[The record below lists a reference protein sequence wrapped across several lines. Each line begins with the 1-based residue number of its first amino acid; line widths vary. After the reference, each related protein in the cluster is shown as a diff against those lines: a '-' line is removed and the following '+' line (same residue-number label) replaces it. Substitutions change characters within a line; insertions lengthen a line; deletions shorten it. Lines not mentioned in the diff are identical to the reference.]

1 MNNNLIKELL
11 AAAGKN
17 CEDLPENNIY
27 RKIAFD
33 GDKSRMGWV
42 KPAPFSLIKQ
52 SLEKILPVL
61 EGKEAFIFIGMGGSI
76 NGIKPL
82 LSLWGSKKYYTLEN
96 LDPRA
101 VSSLSAKIKDFT
113 KALVIPISKSGTTKE
128 TQLLSLTLKELFT
141 RKLGRAWEKNFLCLS
156 DPQAF
161 DKLNSLGWQEITKL
175 AIQFDSGGDIGGR
188 FSSPNTLIFF
198 LPLFLLLEKDF
209 NRLEKIYNLFLK
221 LEDKI
226 RDEAYQKAFASKDK
240 PKAYFAPLVSS
251 ALGESFSSW
260 IIQLFQESLGS
271 KSQELEVKTIPNLK
285 SNEQFY
291 PLQLDLEIKD
301 KTVKLMAQMYFFQ
314 MFIAYYSALKKINFV
329 SQSYVEEYKHKM
341 RQLEGEENKKSE
353 FKRETLN
360 SLVQK
365 VEPRLTEQLLFI
377 EVVLYFYPKPGEEKA
392 IKASLDKAFP
402 DKQVLV
408 FIGSDWNH
416 QSYQAAFAAKDTFYI
431 LLVADKYE
439 KAVTS
444 LSEEITAR
452 NVGALKLIAEA
463 TYLTLKDKAILAA
476 IER

>member
-82 LSLWGSKKYYTLEN
+82 LSLWGSKKYYTLDN

-198 LPLFLLLEKDF
+198 LPLFLLLEKYF
-209 NRLEKIYNLFLK
+209 NRLE
-221 LEDKI
+221 
-226 RDEAYQKAFASKDK
+226 
-240 PKAYFAPLVSS
+240 
-251 ALGESFSSW
+251 
-260 IIQLFQESLGS
+260 
-271 KSQELEVKTIPNLK
+271 
-285 SNEQFY
+285 
-291 PLQLDLEIKD
+291 
-301 KTVKLMAQMYFFQ
+301 
-314 MFIAYYSALKKINFV
+314 
-329 SQSYVEEYKHKM
+329 
-341 RQLEGEENKKSE
+341 
-353 FKRETLN
+353 
-360 SLVQK
+360 
-365 VEPRLTEQLLFI
+365 
-377 EVVLYFYPKPGEEKA
+377 
-392 IKASLDKAFP
+392 
-402 DKQVLV
+402 
-408 FIGSDWNH
+408 
-416 QSYQAAFAAKDTFYI
+416 
-431 LLVADKYE
+431 
-439 KAVTS
+439 
-444 LSEEITAR
+444 
-452 NVGALKLIAEA
+452 
-463 TYLTLKDKAILAA
+463 
-476 IER
+476 